1 MKKFRFAEFLMA
13 VLLMMTVWTP
23 AAFAEDTA
31 DGGTSDSAEATP
43 SPEPV
48 QPEEGF
54 VCETLTDPSSK
65 SIFMVSLDTGTV
77 VFTMNPDERLP
88 MASLTKIM
96 TYIVVSE
103 NIDDLMNTRT
113 VVPASVA
120 EELEGTGS
128 SLAEIQTGEEFSIYE
143 LLNLMM
149 VPSGNDAALTL
160 AKYID
165 GLGIAADDPAYDTD
179 GDGRMSCVEL
189 MNRKAAELG
198 CTNTHFVNP
207 HGLYDENHY
216 TTAREMA
223 TITEYALT
231 LPYFT
236 DITSQ
241 TSYTQAP
248 TNMTEEARTVTTTNR
263 MLVETAEEYYTY
275 ATGIKTGSLNE
286 SGYCIAASA
295 SYDGYSYLVVCLGSP
310 YIDAEGNHIDYHGE
324 MYDAATLFR
333 WALTSIEN
341 KTIVTD
347 GDLLG
352 EVDLE
357 YVWNKDRLQ
366 VVAQGNV
373 TAMLPKD
380 LDESSIKMTLD
391 LPESVKAPVEK
402 GDVIGTA
409 TYTYMGEVLAEV
421 PLVAAESV
429 ERSEIVQTI
438 QQGKDI
444 ITSPWFLITTGVIL
458 VLLAIYIVLAVW
470 MNRKRRKMR
479 RVKKYRDL

>member
-1 MKKFRFAEFLMA
+1 MKKFRITAFWMA
-13 VLLMMTVWTP
+13 VLVWITALSP
-23 AAFAEDTA
+23 AALAAE
-31 DGGTSDSAEATP
+31 TSSGAEAT
-43 SPEPV
+43 PEPV

-54 VCETLTDPSSK
+54 VCETLTEPNSQ

-77 VFTMNPDERLP
+77 VFTMNPDEQRP

-96 TYIVVSE
+96 TYIVTVE
-103 NIDDLMNTRT
+103 TIEDLKNTEIT
-113 VVPASVA
+113 VPESVE
-120 EELEGTGS
+120 EELAGTGS
-128 SLAEIQTGEEFSIYE
+128 SLAEIKTGERFSAYE

-160 AKYID
+160 AKYVD
-165 GLGIAADDPAYDTD
+165 GLGITADDPAYDEN
-179 GDGRMSCVEL
+179 GDGKMSFVEL
-189 MNRKAAELG
+189 MNRKASELG

-223 TITEYALT
+223 TITQYALT
-231 LPYFT
+231 LPYFAE
-236 DITSQ
+236 ITAQ
-241 TSYTQAP
+241 TYYTQPP
-248 TNMTEEARTVTTTNR
+248 TNLTSEERTVMTTNR
-263 MLVETAEEYYTY
+263 MLIESAEEHYTY

-295 SYDGYSYLVVCLGSP
+295 SYDGYSYLVICLGSP

-341 KTIVTD
+341 KTIVMD
-347 GDLLG
+347 GDLIA
-352 EVDLE
+352 EIDLL

-366 VVAQGNV
+366 LLAQGNV
-373 TAMLPKD
+373 TAMLPKE
-380 LDESSIKMTLD
+380 LDESEIKMTLD
-391 LPESVKAPVEK
+391 VPENVKAPVQK
-402 GDVIGTA
+402 GDQIGTA
-409 TYTYMGEVLAEV
+409 TYTYKGEVLAKV

-438 QQGKDI
+438 QQGKAI
-444 ITSPWFLITTGVIL
+444 FTAPWFLITAGIIL
-458 VLLAIYIVLAVW
+458 VLLVVYVMLATW

>member
-1 MKKFRFAEFLMA
+1 MMA
-13 VLLMMTVWTP
+13 VLLTVTALTP
-23 AAFAEDTA
+23 AALAEEA
-31 DGGTSDSAEATP
+31 SGTETSGAAAATP
-43 SPEPV
+43 PPPPV

-54 VCETLTDPSSK
+54 VCETLTEPNSK

-96 TYIVVSE
+96 TYIVTCETV
-103 NIDDLMNTRT
+103 DDLMNTRT
-113 VVPASVA
+113 TVPASVA

-128 SLAEIQTGEEFSIYE
+128 SLAEIQTGEEFTIYE

-160 AKYID
+160 AKYVD
-165 GLGIAADDPAYDTD
+165 GLNIAAGEDGAAYDEN
-179 GDGRMSCVEL
+179 GDGLMSFVEL

-198 CTNTHFVNP
+198 CTNTHFMNP
-207 HGLYDENHY
+207 HGLHDENHY

-223 TITEYALT
+223 AITEFALT
-231 LPYFT
+231 LPYFSE
-236 DITSQ
+236 ITSQ
-241 TSYTQAP
+241 TSYTQPP
-248 TNMTEEARTVTTTNR
+248 TNLTSEARTVTTTNR
-263 MLVETAEEYYTY
+263 MLVETAEEHYTY

-295 SYDGYSYLVVCLGSP
+295 SYDGYSYLCICLGSP
-310 YIDAEGNHIDYHGE
+310 YLDADGNHIDYHGE

-347 GDLLG
+347 GDLIG
-352 EVDLE
+352 EVDLK
-357 YVWNKDRLQ
+357 YVWNKDRIQ
-366 VVAQGNV
+366 VVAKGNV
-373 TAMLPKD
+373 TAMLPTD
-380 LDESSIKMTLD
+380 LDESSIKMTLS
-391 LPESVKAPVEK
+391 LPDAVKAPVAK
-402 GDVIGTA
+402 GDEVGTA
-409 TYTYMGEVLAEV
+409 TYTYKGEVLAEV

-429 ERSEIVQTI
+429 ERSEIIQTI
-438 QQGKDI
+438 EQGKEI
-444 ITSPWFLITTGVIL
+444 ITSPWFLITAGAIL
-458 VLLAIYIVLAVW
+458 VLLVVYIALAVL